1 MCQNVTRSLIPGI
14 GTGPQKTSGSAPV
27 QIGVVVR
34 ALPLVIRNSTE
45 HLMAFWMD
53 LHVRLTL

>member
-27 QIGVVVR
+27 PFGVVVR
-34 ALPLVIRNSTE
+34 ALPLVKK
-45 HLMAFWMD
+45 D
-53 LHVRLTL
+53 LLTTRAIEAS